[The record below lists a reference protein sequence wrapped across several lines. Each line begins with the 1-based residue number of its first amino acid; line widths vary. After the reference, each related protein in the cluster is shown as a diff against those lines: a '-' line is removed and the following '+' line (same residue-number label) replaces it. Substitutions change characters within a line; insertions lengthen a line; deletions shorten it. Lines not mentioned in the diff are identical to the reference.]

1 MGCCN
6 GKKSDYAELDLQTL
20 YRHSS
25 KLLNNDGV
33 DDLILTGASS
43 RLHAENH
50 HFSSKKSLIS
60 LEKTEET
67 VGQLAINTPTFAQFG
82 EPLRPFRFEEQGK
95 ELKEVTEEQTFGGSP
110 DPSPSLT

>member
-6 GKKSDYAELDLQTL
+6 GKKTDSAELDLQML
-20 YRHSS
+20 DLHSR

-33 DDLILTGASS
+33 DDLILTGASG
-43 RLHAENH
+43 RLHAEKH
-50 HFSSKKSLIS
+50 HFSSKKGIIS

-67 VGQLAINTPTFAQFG
+67 VGQLVINTPTFAQFE
-82 EPLRPFRFEEQGK
+82 EPFRPFRFEEQGN

-110 DPSPSLT
+110 DQSPRLT